1 MSAATSAI
9 AVIRDEHRS
18 IAAVLRGLVRHI
30 EEVSAGE
37 LAPDFPLFMAR
48 FEYLEV
54 VPERIHHPK
63 EDQYLFR
70 LLRQR
75 TPEGLGIF
83 DELEAEHAEN
93 APMLAR
99 LRFRLEQFHQHGDVL
114 AFEQAL
120 KAYANFNWDHM
131 GKEENIVLPL
141 AERYLTPADWQLIDT
156 AFAANRSE

>member
-1 MSAATSAI
+1 
-9 AVIRDEHRS
+9 
-18 IAAVLRGLVRHI
+18 
-30 EEVSAGE
+30 
-37 LAPDFPLFMAR
+37 
-48 FEYLEV
+48 V